1 MKRKQWPLLLSFT
14 PSPHFLP
21 GLGSYLGLLQRKKTA
36 QNEQFL
42 WGYTPWPTQADI
54 SKHEPLTAWN
64 WPLMGQTT
72 TIFSLW
78 SAKRS
83 LPIAGR
89 EVTLKT
95 GGLVGETEQGAS
107 CVENL
112 LYACAAGNKLVH
124 TLPDDGQDALD
135 DSPLRVGPLQLV
147 LQEKTGLWLHTKREC
162 RCFMM
167 NIFLISSLVIYLKW
181 FNLGLKI

>member
-1 MKRKQWPLLLSFT
+1 
-14 PSPHFLP
+14 
-21 GLGSYLGLLQRKKTA
+21 
-36 QNEQFL
+36 
-42 WGYTPWPTQADI
+42 
-54 SKHEPLTAWN
+54 
-64 WPLMGQTT
+64 MGQTT

-83 LPIAGR
+83 LPIVGR

-95 GGLVGETEQGAS
+95 GGLVGETKQGAS

-112 LYACAAGNKLVH
+112 LHADAAGPELVH
-124 TLPDDGQDALD
+124 TLPDDGQDALG

-162 RCFMM
+162 RCFIM
-167 NIFLISSLVIYLKW
+167 NIFLISSLLIY
-181 FNLGLKI
+181 FNSFSLGLKIQILSMFRCHQLQIP